1 MGKNRHL
8 ILSIIAGSALLGC
21 SMAMAADA
29 VDTAESKPAENLSAP
44 VDERP
49 GPLGLIV
56 NGTSSGINTDYLE
69 QTALE
74 AMKASGIFSAIDNSK
89 AAEVIMPM
97 IGAKG
102 VFPGAELSGDAPYVL
117 KIRVIKVDAPSFS
130 IRMTVSM
137 RVVWTLYRTL
147 DKATLLHE
155 IIPSTYTGAAFEGG
169 LIGANRVRA
178 GTEGAAREN
187 VRLGME
193 FLEALDF
200 EQEPLGFE
208 MEAVGSGQEP
218 MGAE

>member
-29 VDTAESKPAENLSAP
+29 VDAAESKPAENLSASI
-44 VDERP
+44 DEKP

-56 NGTSSGINTDYLE
+56 NGASSGINPDYLE
-69 QTALE
+69 QSALE
-74 AMKASGIFSAIDNSK
+74 AIEASGIFSAIDNSK

-117 KIRVIKVDAPSFS
+117 KIRVIKVDAPSFA
-130 IRMTVSM
+130 IRMTVGM
-137 RVVWTLYRTL
+137 KVVWTLYRTI
-147 DKATLLHE
+147 DKVTLLHE
-155 IIPSTYTGAAFEGG
+155 VISSTYTGAAFEGG
-169 LIGANRVRA
+169 LIGANRVRV

-187 VRLGME
+187 IRLGME

-200 EQEPLGFE
+200 EKEPLGFE
-208 MEAVGSGQEP
+208 QESRDS
-218 MGAE
+218 E